1 MDEQL
6 IINQYRDKKS
16 ASEIAEI
23 LGTYPN
29 KILRILKKNNE
40 PIRDR
45 KESQQ
50 EVLKSGRSKH
60 PTKGLKVKDSTKNK
74 ISDGVSSSWKTKDKK
89 DLEEFRK
96 GAKERWD
103 KMSVEKKMEFYRKAG
118 EKLRIASIEGSAAE
132 KFLHKELQNDGYEVI
147 MHKKGIGGEFEV
159 DLLVANL
166 NTAIEIDGPQHFSA
180 VYGEET
186 LRKNIKYDS
195 IKNGILISKG
205 FFVIRVKYLAKKSSL
220 SVKRRL
226 AKAVKSVLSEIENGN
241 MKEKLIEIEVS

>member
-1 MDEQL
+1 M
-6 IINQYRDKKS
+6 
-16 ASEIAEI
+16 
-23 LGTYPN
+23 
-29 KILRILKKNNE
+29 
-40 PIRDR
+40 
-45 KESQQ
+45 
-50 EVLKSGRSKH
+50 
-60 PTKGLKVKDSTKNK
+60 
-74 ISDGVSSSWKTKDKK
+74 
-89 DLEEFRK
+89 
-96 GAKERWD
+96 
-103 KMSVEKKMEFYRKAG
+103 
-118 EKLRIASIEGSAAE
+118 
-132 KFLHKELQNDGYEVI
+132 
-147 MHKKGIGGEFEV
+147 

-166 NTAIEIDGPQHFSA
+166 YTAIEIDGPQHFSA